1 MPIERYIGLM
11 SGTSMDGIDA
21 VLINCVDE
29 LINLEA
35 SHSLSYPD
43 DLKARLETLIANPH
57 IVDLDELGELDVL
70 VAKSFAQAT
79 NELLQ
84 YQELKPS
91 EIHAIGSH
99 GQTIRH
105 GANNSVPFTQQIGDP
120 NVISAL
126 TKITTV
132 ADFRRKDLA
141 LGGQGAPLVPAFHHA
156 VFATPSSDRIVVNIG
171 GISNITLLQKT
182 GEING
187 HDCGPGNTLMDL
199 WAQEHIGMPF
209 DHSGAWAGM
218 GEIQLDLLL
227 QFLTDDYFK
236 QTPPKSTG
244 RESFNLNWLNAYL
257 CNFTEI
263 DPVDVQATLCELTSQ
278 CIARDINKEI
288 QDKNLDLESVFVCG
302 GGAYN
307 KTLID
312 RLSDLIPS
320 KVALT
325 NDLGISVDWVEAMAF
340 AWMAKQTLEKK
351 NSNEPQVTGA
361 SRKAILGG
369 IYHP

>member
-21 VLINCVDE
+21 VLISCIDE

-35 SHSLSYPD
+35 SHSLSYSD
-43 DLKARLETLIANPH
+43 DLKTRLETLIANPH
-57 IVDLDELGELDVL
+57 TVDLDELGELDVL

-84 YQELKPS
+84 YEELSPS
-91 EIHAIGSH
+91 EIKAIGSH

-105 GANNSVPFTQQIGDP
+105 GANKTIPFTQQIGDP

-126 TKITTV
+126 TNIITV
-132 ADFRRKDLA
+132 ADFRRKDVA
-141 LGGQGAPLVPAFHHA
+141 LGGQGAPLVPAFHQA
-156 VFATPSSDRIVVNIG
+156 VFATPTTDRIVINIG
-171 GISNITLLQKT
+171 GISNMTLMQKT
-182 GEING
+182 GEISG

-199 WAQEHIGMPF
+199 WAQQHIGMPF
-209 DHSGAWAGM
+209 DHSGAWARM

-227 QFLTDDYFK
+227 LFLTDDYFK
-236 QTPPKSTG
+236 KTPPKSTG
-244 RESFNLNWLNAYL
+244 REFFNLNWLNTYL
-257 CNFTEI
+257 CNFTET
-263 DPVDVQATLCELTSQ
+263 DPMDIQATLCELSAQ
-278 CIARDINKEI
+278 CIAKDINKEI
-288 QDKNLDLESVFVCG
+288 QDKDLDLEKVYVCG

-312 RLSDLIPS
+312 WISNLIPS
-320 KVALT
+320 QVALT
-325 NDLGISVDWVEAMAF
+325 NDLGIPVDWVEAMAF
-340 AWMAKQTLEKK
+340 AWMAKQTLEK
-351 NSNEPQVTGA
+351 NSSNEPQVTGS

-369 IYHP
+369 IYYP